1 MANVILQGLSVKY
14 KVLPLKLFLLWICL
28 VFLDVYPCKYILS
41 HITLNKND
49 SFFHTQ
55 DTSIP
60 QQLNVKNFKVTV
72 FEITI
77 TNNYWNRLHA
87 NLPSVQE
94 KEQKGEA
101 SPTRME
107 KQIDKAVGGWKT
119 SSSQFNA
126 VTGGIRTTGQL
137 LRFNICICF
146 FIPFLTMRF

>member
-28 VFLDVYPCKYILS
+28 FSLDVYNPCKYILS
-41 HITLNKND
+41 HNFTLDKNG

-60 QQLNVKNFKVTV
+60 QQLNVQNVFK
-72 FEITI
+72 ITI
-77 TNNYWNRLHA
+77 IITNYWNTLYA
-87 NLPSVQE
+87 NLSSAQENQE
-94 KEQKGEA
+94 KGET
-101 SPTRME
+101 SPTRIE

-126 VTGGIRTTGQL
+126 VTGGIRTSGQF

-146 FIPFLTMRF
+146 FHYNSWL